1 MEFIPVTRFAHT
13 IRVDDMRKRYFENQ
27 VEKTFYKNSYLP
39 FTQTND
45 TAALQKMTN
54 RLSISLAEEFN
65 KWMRFGLTAYVEN
78 EVERFTFTEDSL
90 LFNKV
95 ESNTRVGGILS
106 KEQGREIYIPVFGRN
121 RSCRI
126 QSRRHESRNPAWRIL
141 QIRERYHINSC
152 QRFYKKR

>member
-1 MEFIPVTRFAHT
+1 
-13 IRVDDMRKRYFENQ
+13 
-27 VEKTFYKNSYLP
+27 
-39 FTQTND
+39 
-45 TAALQKMTN
+45 MTN

-106 KEQGREIYIPVFGRN
+106 KEQGQKFTYRFLGEIGLVGYKAGDMNLETRLGGFFRLGKIPYQFV
-121 RSCRI
+121 
-126 QSRRHESRNPAWRIL
+126 PT
-141 QIRERYHINSC
+141 
-152 QRFYKKR
+152 FYKKR